1 MATAALILYL
11 IGLITAFGIRTLT
24 TWRRTGDTGFRKPN
38 TAPFTA
44 PWWGTVLFTSAL
56 VLGLLAPVT
65 GMLELA
71 AVRPP
76 TAIGIAGL
84 ATMLLGLIL
93 VLISQAAMGESW
105 RIGVDE
111 TEHTALVTHGVF
123 ALIRNPIFTGM
134 GVVLVGQLLAV
145 PSLTAAAALAA
156 FTAAV
161 QIQVRAIEEPYLLRT
176 HGEAYRSYVART
188 GRFLPLI
195 GRWRPTDK

>member
-145 PSLTAAAALAA
+145 PPHHRRPPRA
-156 FTAAV
+156 FTAESKFSP
-161 QIQVRAIEEPYLLRT
+161 RYRRPYLLRT
-176 HGEAYRSYVART
+176 HGGLPLLRSPHRT
-188 GRFLPLI
+188 LPPLI

>member
-93 VLISQAAMGESW
+93 VLISQAAMGES
-105 RIGVDE
+105 
-111 TEHTALVTHGVF
+111 
-123 ALIRNPIFTGM
+123 
-134 GVVLVGQLLAV
+134 
-145 PSLTAAAALAA
+145 
-156 FTAAV
+156 
-161 QIQVRAIEEPYLLRT
+161 
-176 HGEAYRSYVART
+176 
-188 GRFLPLI
+188 
-195 GRWRPTDK
+195 